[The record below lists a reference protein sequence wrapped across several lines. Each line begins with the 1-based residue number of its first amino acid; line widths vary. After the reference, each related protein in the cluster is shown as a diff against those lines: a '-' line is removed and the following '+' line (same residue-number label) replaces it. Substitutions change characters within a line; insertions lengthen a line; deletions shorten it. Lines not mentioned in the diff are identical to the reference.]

1 MPVESALL
9 DCSNGSN
16 CIRFVNKISHSMLRV
31 RGQEVKS
38 FTVSI
43 IVYFILSPPVGRTVI
58 L

>member
-1 MPVESALL
+1 
-9 DCSNGSN
+9 
-16 CIRFVNKISHSMLRV
+16 MLRV